1 MLASD
6 TLLQN
11 RYRILEMVGRGGMGE
26 VYRAHDPR
34 LDRTVAVK
42 TLSQALTS
50 DDSFIARF
58 EHEARTVAGLS
69 HAGIVPIYD
78 VGQDRGI
85 PFLVM
90 KFIEAGSLADLL
102 KEGNDLPLD
111 QKVRILEQ
119 VALAVDYA
127 HGRGLVHRDIK
138 PANILLGN
146 DGEAYL
152 TDFGLVKAE
161 DINLTMPGQVMG
173 TPAYMAPEQITGEP
187 ISPAT
192 DVYALG
198 VVAFELLAGRTPFQ
212 GTMTSVFDG
221 HVRREPPAL
230 RDFNPG
236 LPPVVEAVMRQ
247 VLTKDPQLRPAFA
260 AAFVAMLR
268 RALAGSAVGVTLEGA
283 AATVMEPPAW
293 ALAPERI
300 SRAPES
306 APSSPPATSLKE
318 KSRSGWLLGGLAGAL
333 ALCVCS
339 ILAISGLG
347 LLSSITGGKPL
358 PTIPGTAMVDVIVPP
373 SSGAVSTL
381 QEVRAATIQIEAQG
395 TFVDPQVGLQ
405 MNVAGRGS
413 GFIID
418 PSGIAV
424 TNNHVVTG
432 AALLRVYVA
441 GETQPRNAR
450 VLGVAECSDLAVI
463 QIEGNDFPYVDWFDG
478 AIDVGLD
485 IYAAGFP
492 LGDPEYTL
500 TRGVVSK
507 ARANGLSNW
516 AALEWVLE
524 HDAAIN
530 PGSSGGPL
538 VNPEGKLV
546 GVNYAGSSTT
556 NQYFAISRD
565 LAIPLIEQ
573 LRHGQNVHSIG
584 VNGTAV
590 RNDQG
595 LSGIWVASV
604 KSGSPADRA
613 GVRPGDI
620 ITSMEGLLL
629 AIDGTMSDY
638 CSILRSRDAEET
650 VTVQVLRYE
659 TAEILEGQ
667 LNGRV
672 LEPKFSFA
680 QELDAQV
687 SDSGAREEYS
697 SYRPIS
703 DNSQAIVMEVPTIW
717 QDVDGSLWLD
727 DGEVLGASMAA
738 SANLERFYATW
749 EEPGVFFAAS
759 RSLVGVFDEDSL
771 LDLFTFADNCSYEGR
786 YDYYDALYTGAY
798 DIWDDCGRIGT
809 MLVILAVAPAD
820 RSFLGFMQVQVVSTA
835 DLEALDRIFNT
846 FQIVGNLP

>member
-11 RYRILEMVGRGGMGE
+11 RYRVLEMVGRGGMGE

-34 LDRTVAVK
+34 LDRIVAVK

-90 KFIEAGSLADLL
+90 KYIEAGSLADLL
-102 KEGNDLPLD
+102 KRGSELSLD
-111 QKVRILEQ
+111 QKARILEQ
-119 VALAVDYA
+119 VALALDHA
-127 HGRGLVHRDIK
+127 HGRGLVHRDVK

-173 TPAYMAPEQITGEP
+173 TPAYMAPEQITGEA

-192 DVYALG
+192 DIYSLG
-198 VVAFELLAGRTPFQ
+198 VVAYELLAGRAPFR
-212 GTMTSVFDG
+212 GALTSVFDG
-221 HVRREPPAL
+221 HVRREPPPVREL
-230 RDFNPG
+230 NPA
-236 LPPVVEAVMRQ
+236 LPPGVEGVMRQ
-247 VLTKDPQLRPAFA
+247 VLAKEPGRRPASA
-260 AAFVAMLR
+260 AGFVALLR
-268 RALAGSAVGVTLEGA
+268 RALAVSGPEAV
-283 AATVMEPPAW
+283 AATVMERPLWSTTPGQAPPAGPQ
-293 ALAPERI
+293 AATIAP
-300 SRAPES
+300 PETPVTEK
-306 APSSPPATSLKE
+306 ARSS
-318 KSRSGWLLGGLAGAL
+318 WLLGGLAGVL

-339 ILAISGLG
+339 IVAVAGLG
-347 LLSSITGGKPL
+347 LLSEFTGNKPA
-358 PTIPGTAMVDVIVPP
+358 PTEPGTLVVDVLDPP
-373 SSGAVSTL
+373 ATGAAATL

-395 TFVDPQVGLQ
+395 AFIDPQIGVQ

-432 AALLRVYVA
+432 AALLRVYIA
-441 GETQPRNAR
+441 GESQPRNAR

-463 QIEGNDFPYVDWFDG
+463 QIEGSDFPYLDWFDG
-478 AIDVGLD
+478 SIGVGLD

-507 ARANGLSNW
+507 ERANGLSNW
-516 AALEWVLE
+516 AALDWVLE
-524 HDAAIN
+524 HDAVIN

-538 VNPEGKLV
+538 VNPGGRLV
-546 GVNYAGSSTT
+546 GVNYAGSSAT

-565 LAIPLIEQ
+565 LALPLIEQ
-573 LRHGQNVHSIG
+573 LRQGQNVNSIG
-584 VNGTAV
+584 VNGVAV
-590 RNDQG
+590 RNDQA
-595 LSGIWVASV
+595 LSGIWVSSV
-604 KSGSPADRA
+604 KSGSAADRA

-620 ITSMEGLLL
+620 ITAMEGLLL
-629 AIDGTMSDY
+629 ATDGTMSDY
-638 CSILRSRDAEET
+638 CAILRSRDGEDT
-650 VTVQVLRYE
+650 ITVQVLRYD

-687 SDSGAREEYS
+687 SHSAPEDGYG
-697 SYRPIS
+697 SYRTIS
-703 DNSQAIVMEVPTIW
+703 DDSQAIVMEVPASW
-717 QDVDGSLWLD
+717 QDIDGSLWRNE
-727 DGEVLGASMAA
+727 GEVLGASMAA
-738 SANLERFYATW
+738 SANLDGFYGTW

-771 LDLFTFADNCSYEGR
+771 LDLFTFSESCSYDAR
-786 YDYYDALYTGAY
+786 HDYSDALYIGAY
-798 DIWDDCGRIGT
+798 DVWYDCGGLGT
-809 MLVILAVAPAD
+809 MLVVLAVAPAD

-835 DLEALDRIFNT
+835 DLDALDRIFST
-846 FQIVGNLP
+846 FQVVGNLP